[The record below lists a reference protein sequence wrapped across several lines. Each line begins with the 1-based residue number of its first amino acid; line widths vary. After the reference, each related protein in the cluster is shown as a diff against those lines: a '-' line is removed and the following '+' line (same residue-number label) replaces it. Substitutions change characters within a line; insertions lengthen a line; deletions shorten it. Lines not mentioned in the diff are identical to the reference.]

1 MTYIEALTNTRR
13 RGDGMAAGINA
24 MILNI
29 RKENIKR
36 SLGDWN
42 TVGHRQEYVATI
54 DDVMYYD
61 DSRAEN
67 ANATWFTMESL
78 VRPVVWI
85 AGGNDTNTDYG
96 DLRDAVR
103 ANVRALVCIG
113 KDNTRLKEAFGKA
126 VGEIYEAKSL
136 EEAVNVASLL
146 AEEDD
151 IVLFSPA
158 SRSENRRENFEKRGN
173 RFVESVK
180 ALQDERHQ

>member
-1 MTYIEALTNTRR
+1 MTYFETLTNTRR
-13 RGDGMAAGINA
+13 KTDSMAANINA
-24 MILNI
+24 MILDI

-36 SLGDWN
+36 SLSDWE
-42 TVGHRQEYVATI
+42 TVGHRQQYVATI
-54 DDVMYYD
+54 DGVMYYD
-61 DSRAEN
+61 DSKAEN
-67 ANATWFTMESL
+67 VNATWFTMENL

-85 AGGNDTNTDYG
+85 AGGNDSNTDYN
-96 DLRDAVR
+96 DLKNSVR
-103 ANVRALVCIG
+103 NNVRALICIG
-113 KDNTRLKEAFGKA
+113 KDNTRLKEAFDKA

-158 SRSENRRENFEKRGN
+158 SHSLNRRENYEKRGN

-180 ALQDERHQ
+180 ALENEHRQ